1 MKVIILNVATV
12 LFPVFLILLIAFI
25 LLWLFIN
32 AITPRFFLEKHR
44 AAYDLDDGPLHM
56 EVLRRLQKYTIYRTD
71 CNQGEFDCVVLNF
84 WCPKWQSKK
93 ILKDLRQLKE
103 VEVI

>member
-1 MKVIILNVATV
+1 MSIIWNLWSI
-12 LFPVFLILLIAFI
+12 LCPLLIFVFGFFI
-25 LLWLFIN
+25 LAALFVRVIF
-32 AITPRFFLEKHR
+32 PKFFLEKHR

-56 EVLRRLQKYTIYRTD
+56 EVLQRLQKYTIYRLD
-71 CNQGEFDCVVLNF
+71 GAQGEFDCIVLNF

-93 ILKDLRQLKE
+93 ILKDLKKLDK